1 MSNLYGLTNE
11 EILFIKVL
19 IDEKR
24 KLYDNAFEKKHLV
37 KVDIN
42 NNNELLS
49 IDLDDNKIQ
58 VIKKQEW
65 FKLLKSI
72 SFKLNNISSFL
83 FEIDEYKNLYNKM
96 T

>member
-11 EILFIKVL
+11 ELLFIKVL
-19 IDEKR
+19 IDEKK

-37 KVDIN
+37 KVDTN

-65 FKLLKSI
+65 FELLKSI
-72 SFKLNNISSFL
+72 SFKVNNISSFL
-83 FEIDEYKNLYNKM
+83 FEIDKYKNLYNKM
-96 T
+96 V

>member
-11 EILFIKVL
+11 ELLFIKVL

-37 KVDIN
+37 KVDTN

-65 FKLLKSI
+65 FELLKSI
-72 SFKLNNISSFL
+72 SFKVNNISSFL
-83 FEIDEYKNLYNKM
+83 FEIDKYKNLYNKM
-96 T
+96 V

>member
-19 IDEKR
+19 IDEKK
-24 KLYDNAFEKKHLV
+24 KLYDNAFKKKHLV

-58 VIKKQEW
+58 IIKKQEW
-65 FKLLKSI
+65 FELLKSI
-72 SFKLNNISSFL
+72 SFKVNNISSFL
-83 FEIDEYKNLYNKM
+83 FEIDKYKNIYDKM
-96 T
+96 V

>member
-1 MSNLYGLTNE
+1 MSSLYGLTNE
-11 EILFIKVL
+11 ELLFIKVL
-19 IDEKR
+19 IYEKK

-49 IDLDDNKIQ
+49 INLDDNKIQ

-65 FKLLKSI
+65 FELLKSI
-72 SFKLNNISSFL
+72 SFKVNNISSFL
-83 FEIDEYKNLYNKM
+83 FEIDEYKNLYDKM
-96 T
+96 V

>member
-11 EILFIKVL
+11 ELLFIKVL

-24 KLYDNAFEKKHLV
+24 KLYDNAFKKKHLV

-42 NNNELLS
+42 NNNDLLS
-49 IDLDDNKIQ
+49 INLDDNKIQ

-65 FKLLKSI
+65 FELLKSI
-72 SFKLNNISSFL
+72 SSKVNNISSFL
-83 FEIDEYKNLYNKM
+83 FEIDEYKNLYDKM
-96 T
+96 V

>member
-19 IDEKR
+19 IDEKK
-24 KLYDNAFEKKHLV
+24 KLYDNAFKKKHLV

-58 VIKKQEW
+58 IIKKQEW
-65 FKLLKSI
+65 FELLKSI
-72 SFKLNNISSFL
+72 SFKVNNISSFL
-83 FEIDEYKNLYNKM
+83 FEIDKYKNIYNKM
-96 T
+96 V

>member
-11 EILFIKVL
+11 ELLFIKVL
-19 IDEKR
+19 IDEKK
-24 KLYDNAFEKKHLV
+24 KLYNNAFEKKHLV
-37 KVDIN
+37 KVDTN

-65 FKLLKSI
+65 FELLKSI
-72 SFKLNNISSFL
+72 SFKVNNISSFL
-83 FEIDEYKNLYNKM
+83 FEIDKYKNLYNKM
-96 T
+96 V

>member
-1 MSNLYGLTNE
+1 MSSLYGLTNE
-11 EILFIKVL
+11 ELLFIKVL
-19 IDEKR
+19 IDEKK

-49 IDLDDNKIQ
+49 INLDDNKIQ
-58 VIKKQEW
+58 IIKKQEW

-72 SFKLNNISSFL
+72 SSKVNNISSFL
-83 FEIDEYKNLYNKM
+83 FEIDEYKNLYDKM
-96 T
+96 V

>member
-11 EILFIKVL
+11 ELLFIKVL
-19 IDEKR
+19 IDEKK
-24 KLYDNAFEKKHLV
+24 KLYDNAFKKKHLI
-37 KVDIN
+37 KVDVN
-42 NNNELLS
+42 NNNELLP
-49 IDLDDNKIQ
+49 INLDDNKIQ

-65 FKLLKSI
+65 FELLKSI
-72 SFKLNNISSFL
+72 SLKVNNISSFL

>member
-11 EILFIKVL
+11 ELLFIKVL
-19 IDEKR
+19 IDEKK
-24 KLYDNAFEKKHLV
+24 KLYDNAFKKKHLV

-49 IDLDDNKIQ
+49 INLDDNKIQ
-58 VIKKQEW
+58 IIKKQEW

-72 SFKLNNISSFL
+72 SSKVNNISSFL

>member
-1 MSNLYGLTNE
+1 MSSLYGLTNE
-11 EILFIKVL
+11 ELLFIKVL
-19 IDEKR
+19 IDEKK

-37 KVDIN
+37 KVDTN

-49 IDLDDNKIQ
+49 INLDDNKIQ

-72 SFKLNNISSFL
+72 SLKVNNISSFL
-83 FEIDEYKNLYNKM
+83 FEIDKYKNLYEKM
-96 T
+96 V

>member
-19 IDEKR
+19 IDEKK
-24 KLYDNAFEKKHLV
+24 KLYDNAFKKKHLV

-65 FKLLKSI
+65 FELLKSI
-72 SFKLNNISSFL
+72 SFKVNNISSFL
-83 FEIDEYKNLYNKM
+83 FEIDKYKNLYDKM
-96 T
+96 A

>member
-1 MSNLYGLTNE
+1 MSSLYGLTNE
-11 EILFIKVL
+11 ELLFIKVL
-19 IDEKR
+19 IDEKK

-49 IDLDDNKIQ
+49 INLDDNKIQ
-58 VIKKQEW
+58 IIKKQEW

-72 SFKLNNISSFL
+72 SLKVNNISSFL
-83 FEIDEYKNLYNKM
+83 FEIDKYKNLYEKM
-96 T
+96 V

>member
-11 EILFIKVL
+11 ELLFIKVL

-49 IDLDDNKIQ
+49 INLDDNKIQ

-72 SFKLNNISSFL
+72 SSKVNNISSFL
-83 FEIDEYKNLYNKM
+83 FEIDEYKNLYDKM
-96 T
+96 V

>member
-11 EILFIKVL
+11 ELLFIKVL
-19 IDEKR
+19 IDEKK
-24 KLYDNAFEKKHLV
+24 KLYDNAFKKKHLV
-37 KVDIN
+37 KIDIN

-49 IDLDDNKIQ
+49 INLDDNKIQ

-65 FKLLKSI
+65 FELLKSI
-72 SFKLNNISSFL
+72 SSKVNNISSFL

-96 T
+96 V

>member
-1 MSNLYGLTNE
+1 MSSLYGLTNE
-11 EILFIKVL
+11 ELLFIKVL

-37 KVDIN
+37 KVDTN

-65 FKLLKSI
+65 FELLKSI
-72 SFKLNNISSFL
+72 SFKVNNISSFL
-83 FEIDEYKNLYNKM
+83 FEIDKYKNLYNKM
-96 T
+96 V

>member
-1 MSNLYGLTNE
+1 MSSLYGLTNE
-11 EILFIKVL
+11 ELLFIKVL

-49 IDLDDNKIQ
+49 INLDDNKIQ
-58 VIKKQEW
+58 VIKKQKW
-65 FKLLKSI
+65 FELLKSI
-72 SFKLNNISSFL
+72 SSKVNNISSFL
-83 FEIDEYKNLYNKM
+83 FEIDEYKNLYDKM
-96 T
+96 V

>member
-11 EILFIKVL
+11 ELLFIKVL

-24 KLYDNAFEKKHLV
+24 KLYDNAFKKKHLV

-49 IDLDDNKIQ
+49 INLDDNKIQ

-65 FKLLKSI
+65 FELLKSI
-72 SFKLNNISSFL
+72 SSKVNNISSFL
-83 FEIDEYKNLYNKM
+83 FEIDEYKNLYDKM
-96 T
+96 V

>member
-11 EILFIKVL
+11 ELLFIKVL
-19 IDEKR
+19 IDEKK

-49 IDLDDNKIQ
+49 INLDDNKIQ

-65 FKLLKSI
+65 FELLKSI
-72 SFKLNNISSFL
+72 SFKVNNISSFL
-83 FEIDEYKNLYNKM
+83 FEIDKYKNLYDKM
-96 T
+96 V

>member
-11 EILFIKVL
+11 ELLFIKVL
-19 IDEKR
+19 IDKKR

-49 IDLDDNKIQ
+49 INLDDNKIQ

-72 SFKLNNISSFL
+72 SSKVNNISSFL
-83 FEIDEYKNLYNKM
+83 FEIDEYKNLYDKM
-96 T
+96 V

>member
-11 EILFIKVL
+11 ELLFIKVL

-49 IDLDDNKIQ
+49 INLDDNKIQ

-65 FKLLKSI
+65 LKLLKSI
-72 SFKLNNISSFL
+72 SSKVNNISSFL
-83 FEIDEYKNLYNKM
+83 FEIDEYKNLYDKM
-96 T
+96 V

>member
-11 EILFIKVL
+11 ELLFIKVL

-49 IDLDDNKIQ
+49 INLDDNKIQ
-58 VIKKQEW
+58 VIKKQKW
-65 FKLLKSI
+65 FELLKSI
-72 SFKLNNISSFL
+72 SFKINNISSFL
-83 FEIDEYKNLYNKM
+83 FEIDEYKNLYDKM
-96 T
+96 V